1 MLKILK
7 FFVIQVMNRA
17 PYLNF
22 RKPVLIKNLDKMNI
36 ENAYIVGL
44 KAITYIM
51 SEEDLLSRF
60 IALSGIGE
68 NEISERLQDQY
79 FLSACLDFLLN
90 NEKDLIS
97 FCDDSNISPKDPQE
111 AVHILGGNNDWNSP

>member
-1 MLKILK
+1 
-7 FFVIQVMNRA
+7 
-17 PYLNF
+17 
-22 RKPVLIKNLDKMNI
+22 MNI

-60 IALSGIGE
+60 VALSGL
-68 NEISERLQDQY
+68 NQDEISERLQDQH

-97 FCDDSNISPKDPQE
+97 FCDDSDINHNDPLHASQ
-111 AVHILGGNNDWNSP
+111 ILGGNNDWNSP